1 VLTRKQ
7 PTLATNVNHD
17 SDINNVKITQ
27 YNKNRE
33 NSNTFVVGIIVNL
46 LRIFT
51 KEINNTQF
59 LLEEALLLY
68 NRISNTVNIY

>member
-1 VLTRKQ
+1 MLTRKQ

-17 SDINNVKITQ
+17 NDINNVEITQ

-33 NSNTFVVGIIVNL
+33 ISNTFVVGIIVSL

-51 KEINNTQF
+51 EEINKTQF
-59 LLEEALLLY
+59 LLEEAP
-68 NRISNTVNIY
+68 VV